1 MVEALF
7 WAAALLAVIFAL
19 ALMSRYQQH
28 PAPFYLWWT
37 FSFVFY
43 TLAYIVEAIT
53 VGTHWTLVPYQ
64 LYIIASATLVGTM
77 SVGTSYLAFPK
88 TIAHSYAGLITA
100 LFAVLTVSVFVT
112 PPVMQGSWLALNGG
126 KGGIVGLTQVM
137 YIIMASLG
145 GTIVVIGALW
155 SWWKTRRYYNLL
167 IAAGAI
173 AAGVGGT
180 LASQGVALGI
190 LPLMNIVGLVLI
202 FLGYV
207 YSRSSQQGRSKSQSA
222 AGSR

>member
-1 MVEALF
+1 
-7 WAAALLAVIFAL
+7 
-19 ALMSRYQQH
+19 
-28 PAPFYLWWT
+28 
-37 FSFVFY
+37 
-43 TLAYIVEAIT
+43 
-53 VGTHWTLVPYQ
+53 G
-64 LYIIASATLVGTM
+64 
-77 SVGTSYLAFPK
+77 
-88 TIAHSYAGLITA
+88 
-100 LFAVLTVSVFVT
+100 
-112 PPVMQGSWLALNGG
+112 
-126 KGGIVGLTQVM
+126 
-137 YIIMASLG
+137 
-145 GTIVVIGALW
+145 
-155 SWWKTRRYYNLL
+155 RYYNLL